1 MVQPDGKCAALRALF
16 AASRAF
22 IRPRNI
28 VIACAMTEEKKEE
41 GQHPQG
47 ISYIN
52 PLSSSEGGRGRYFL
66 AIKVCPNIMVD

>member
-1 MVQPDGKCAALRALF
+1 VQPDGKCTAFRALF

-28 VIACAMTEEKKEE
+28 VIACAATEERKKEE
-41 GQHPQG
+41 QHPQG

-52 PLSSSEGGRGRYFL
+52 PLSEKEGEEHEEDTCWRLKFVRT
-66 AIKVCPNIMVD
+66 